1 MNLKKILSTIF
12 LALLVISC
20 SSTPISGRK
29 QLLLIDEEPLLQQ
42 SYAQYDQVLKQ
53 SKVLN
58 NADARLVKKV
68 GNNIARAV
76 ERYFVLHPEER
87 TSQAKYQWEFNL
99 IQNDTPNAW
108 CMPGGKVAFYTG
120 ILPYTKNEKGIAVV
134 MSHEIAHVVAQ
145 HSREQQSQSMIQNGL
160 GAILG
165 VAFGVPQDL
174 YGSASNLVMLGYSRK
189 QETEADELG
198 LIFMKLAGYDANYAL
213 TFWEGMVKANGGS
226 QSAEILSTHPNDQR
240 RIANIKKFLQS
251 DTFLNV
257 KK

>member
-1 MNLKKILSTIF
+1 MSFKKLLSTVF

-29 QLLLIDEEPLLQQ
+29 QLLLVDEEPLLQQ

-53 SKVLN
+53 STVLN
-58 NADARLVKKV
+58 NADAKLVKKV
-68 GNNIARAV
+68 GNNIAKAV
-76 ERYFVLHPEER
+76 EQYFKLHPEER
-87 TSQAKYQWEFNL
+87 TSQAKYEWEFNL
-99 IQNDTPNAW
+99 LKDNTPNAW

-134 MSHEIAHVVAQ
+134 MSHEIAHAVAQ
-145 HSREQQSQSMIQNGL
+145 HSREQQSQSMIQSGV
-160 GAILG
+160 GAVLG

-174 YGSASNLVMLGYSRK
+174 YGSASNLIMLGYSRK

-213 TFWEGMVKANGGS
+213 TFWEGMAKANEGNK
-226 QSAEILSTHPNDQR
+226 SAEILSTHPNDQK

-251 DTFLNV
+251 DKFLNV